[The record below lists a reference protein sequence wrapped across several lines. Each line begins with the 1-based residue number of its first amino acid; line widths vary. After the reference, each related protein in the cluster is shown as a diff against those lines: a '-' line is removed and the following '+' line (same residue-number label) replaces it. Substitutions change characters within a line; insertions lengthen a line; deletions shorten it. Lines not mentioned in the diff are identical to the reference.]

1 VFCPFRLSLAEAE
14 ANAPECDGAR
24 PRCRACSSQAS
35 DCVYA
40 APSQLLARE
49 QKLTIQALESD
60 KSAVYEV
67 LWYLQTK
74 SPEQATGLLDFLR
87 ANQEGGVGAIVQH
100 FAQYRQEFAHLTAA
114 ASNAATAPSSSS
126 SNHYAPFAAVLPEP
140 LDLPGL
146 LDDRGL
152 MHPDSVASAST
163 RTRHATVN
171 DLAGPL
177 KWFFNCVGAL
187 FYIVNEDAVEESIQS
202 IRHVDVPLGDLV
214 SANEDPKTTTIAAEL
229 AGMAS
234 IGVVH
239 ATLSD
244 PASAPPAEL
253 ADYFYAV
260 AKLGL
265 DAAME
270 YSPLRA
276 VKICALVAMYNIIVH
291 ATVALSYLGTNKRD
305 SQHVNDPVLTQD
317 KISASAW
324 PADLASMLPNAH
336 QPCRLPSLMT
346 YPEPIEPS
354 CIYSGEYTT
363 SCREHLKTWSNRE
376 LVGSAP
382 HWTTYQTPSAL
393 QRWQRWSISMPLPK
407 T

>member
-1 VFCPFRLSLAEAE
+1 
-14 ANAPECDGAR
+14 
-24 PRCRACSSQAS
+24 
-35 DCVYA
+35 
-40 APSQLLARE
+40 LLARE
-49 QKLTIQALESD
+49 QKVTIQALESD

-74 SPEQATGLLDFLR
+74 SPQQATALLDFLR

-100 FAQYRQEFAHLTAA
+100 FAQYRQELAHLT
-114 ASNAATAPSSSS
+114 SNAATASPLLLSSSS
-126 SNHYAPFAAVLPEP
+126 SSKHSRALLPSVLSQP

-152 MHPDSVASAST
+152 LLPDSVASAST
-163 RTRHATVN
+163 RTRHATVH

-187 FYIVNEDAVEESIQS
+187 FYIVNEDAVDESIQS
-202 IRHVDVPLGDLV
+202 IKHVDMPLGDIV
-214 SANEDPKTTTIAAEL
+214 SANQDPKTTTIAAEL

-244 PASAPPAEL
+244 PTSAPPAEL

-276 VKICALVAMYNIIVH
+276 VKICTLVAMYNIIVH
-291 ATVALSYLGTNKRD
+291 ATVALSYLGINKRD
-305 SQHVNDPVLTQD
+305 PQHLNDPVLTRE
-317 KISASAW
+317 KILASAW
-324 PADLASMLPNAH
+324 PVDLASTLPNAH
-336 QPCRLPSLMT
+336 LPCRHPSSTTCL
-346 YPEPIEPS
+346 ELIEPS
-354 CIYSGEYTT
+354 YIYGGEYTMC
-363 SCREHLKTWSNRE
+363 CREYRKTLSNRE

-382 HWTTYQTPSAL
+382 HWTTCQTPSAL
-393 QRWQRWSISMPLPK
+393 LRWKRLSISTLPPK